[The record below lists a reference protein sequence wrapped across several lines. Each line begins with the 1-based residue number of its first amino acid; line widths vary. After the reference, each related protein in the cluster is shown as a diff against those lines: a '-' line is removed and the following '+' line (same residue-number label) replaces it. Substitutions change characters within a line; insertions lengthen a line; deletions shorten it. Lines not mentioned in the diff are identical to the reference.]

1 MISHGFSP
9 ILTVVDVPILRLL
22 PGSVTRV
29 LPDLGP
35 YISGVEPSRVGIYKY
50 QYIII
55 ISGLIIETSTIT
67 CTIKCHT
74 LILCRRTKGYDV
86 VLHHLTC

>member
-50 QYIII
+50 QYTIIT
-55 ISGLIIETSTIT
+55 SGLVIETSTIT
-67 CTIKCHT
+67 CTIK
-74 LILCRRTKGYDV
+74 
-86 VLHHLTC
+86 